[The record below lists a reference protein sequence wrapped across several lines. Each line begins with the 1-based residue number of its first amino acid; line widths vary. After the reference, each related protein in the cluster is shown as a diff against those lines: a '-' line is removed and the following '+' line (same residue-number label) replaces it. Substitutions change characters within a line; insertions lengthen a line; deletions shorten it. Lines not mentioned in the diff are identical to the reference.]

1 MGLAKL
7 MKATIILPRIET
19 QDAISRLADLE
30 WFHPLQNPSEHINP
44 FYDDLLTKAQRLY
57 QDIDEVVKMLGIPQ
71 ETGVMATMFKG
82 APKGKYDYSADD
94 IQDFIADLEDR
105 SKQILEGPKKLLEE
119 RSKIERQLEEYRN
132 IEAVVGMA
140 STLNLNLDAFRKLR
154 DFFAGLFVIDSK
166 DESEIRKS
174 LEDLAIYSTKL
185 NENKTS
191 LTVIGS
197 SEDSER
203 VLKVLRS
210 FGVNPIQIPTNM
222 PQNPSEAYSLAKA
235 KVKDLETR
243 SEQMDKELKKIK
255 QSMLTKLLSLQEA
268 TRVAKDALEITRKPG
283 GTKNFAVIEGYIPH
297 EMEPKFKKLTSN
309 YVSIIEDVNHIVD
322 KNNNNSHHGERDKQ
336 EPIPTLI
343 TNKKYIQ
350 NFRVI
355 TETQGLPRYGEID
368 PTPIIAFVW
377 PTFYGLMFADLGH
390 GLLLFGLG
398 MLFRYRGNGRL
409 RVWGTLIAASGL
421 AAAIG
426 GLATG
431 EMFGFHFEEIAVLAP
446 LKEIPVLGNI
456 IGLLSVSEL
465 TFEQVLKI
473 LEVSVAIGVVHL
485 LMAFFLRLKIDLK
498 EGSKLV
504 VYAHDIPTIIMYL
517 AVVSLILAAIGAQY
531 DIIGMFLSWD
541 HNEPVPW
548 LTVLFGDWVT
558 VNLVAKAMPPVIIAC
573 IAVMIIG
580 GMKEQKHAI
589 AHGREPEGG
598 GIVGLV
604 VETVMVRTIEMLAN
618 TISYSRLGIMLLVHT
633 ALLVTVIDAYES
645 GAGLAILIGGNIGI
659 MMIEGLIVYIQTIRL
674 HLYEWFPKWYKS
686 DGVQFK
692 RLVPQMLYT
701 NLVWTHDDNKNN
713 KKKAMKTTTTAAPP
727 PTTAT
732 TAATTT

>member
-19 QDAISRLADLE
+19 QDAVSRLAALE
-30 WFHPLQNPSEHINP
+30 WFHSIHNASEHINP
-44 FYDDLLTKAQRLY
+44 YYDDLLTKAQRLY
-57 QDIDEVVKMLGIPQ
+57 QEIDEVVKMLGIPQ

-82 APKGKYDYSADD
+82 APKGRHDYAAED
-94 IQDFIADLEDR
+94 IQGFIADLEDR
-105 SKQILEGPKKLLEE
+105 SNQLLEGPKKLLEE
-119 RSKIERQLEEYRN
+119 RNKIERQLEEYRN
-132 IEAVVGMA
+132 LEAVVGMA
-140 STLNLNLDAFRKLR
+140 STLNLNLDMFGKLR
-154 DFFAGLFVIDSK
+154 NFFAGLFVVDSK

-174 LEDLAIYSTKL
+174 LDNLAIYSTRL

-191 LTVIGS
+191 LTIVGS

-210 FGVNPIQIPTNM
+210 FGVNPLQIPGNM
-222 PQNPSEAYSLAKA
+222 PQNPSEASSLAKA
-235 KVKDLETR
+235 KVKELETR
-243 SEQMDKELKKIK
+243 TEQLDKELEKIK
-255 QSMLTKLLSLQEA
+255 QSILTKLLSLQEA
-268 TRVAKDALEITRKPG
+268 ARVAKDVLEITRKPG
-283 GTKNFAVIEGYIPH
+283 GTKNFAVIEGYIPQ
-297 EMEPKFKKLTSN
+297 EMERKFKKLTSD
-309 YVSIIEDVNHIVD
+309 YVSINEDVNLTVD
-322 KNNNNSHHGERDKQ
+322 SHQGERGKQ
-336 EPIPTLI
+336 EPLPTLI
-343 TNKKYIQ
+343 TNKKYTR
-350 NFRVI
+350 NFQVI
-355 TETQGLPRYGEID
+355 TETQGLPRYGEVD

-426 GLATG
+426 GLGTG
-431 EMFGFHFEEIAVLAP
+431 EMFGFHFDEIAIL
-446 LKEIPVLGNI
+446 EPVAHALPFV
-456 IGLLSVSEL
+456 GLLSVSEL
-465 TFEQVLKI
+465 TFDQVLKI
-473 LEVSVAIGVVHL
+473 LEVSVAIGVIHL
-485 LMAFFLRLKIDLK
+485 LMAFFLRLRATWKQ
-498 EGSKLV
+498 GNKLM
-504 VYAHDIPTIIMYL
+504 VYTHDIPAIIQYL

-573 IAVMIIG
+573 IAVAIIG

-589 AHGREPEGG
+589 AQGREPEGG
-598 GIVGLV
+598 GLVGIV
-604 VETVMVRTIEMLAN
+604 VETMMVRTIEMLAN
-618 TISYSRLGIMLLVHT
+618 TISYSRLGIMLLVHS
-633 ALLVTVIDAYES
+633 ALLVTVINSYEQS
-645 GAGLAILIGGNIGI
+645 GSLAILIGGNIGI

-692 RLVPQMLYT
+692 KLVPQMLYT
-701 NLVWTHDDNKNN
+701 NLVWKYDDE
-713 KKKAMKTTTTAAPP
+713 KKAMKKTA
-727 PTTAT
+727 
-732 TAATTT
+732 

>member
-7 MKATIILPRIET
+7 KKATIILPRIDT
-19 QDAISRLADLE
+19 QDAISRLAALE
-30 WFHPLQNPSEHINP
+30 WFHPLHNTSEYINP
-44 FYDDLLTKAQRLY
+44 YYDDLLTKAQRLY
-57 QDIDEVVKMLGIPQ
+57 QDIDEVVKVLGIPQ

-82 APKGKYDYSADD
+82 APKGKHDYAAED
-94 IQDFIADLEDR
+94 IQGFIADLEDR
-105 SKQILEGPKKLLEE
+105 SKQLLEGPKKLLEE
-119 RSKIERQLEEYRN
+119 RNNIERQLEEYRN
-132 IEAVVGMA
+132 LQAVVGMA
-140 STLNLNLDAFRKLR
+140 STLNLNLDTFVKLR
-154 DFFAGLFVIDSK
+154 NFFAGLFVVDSK

-174 LEDLAIYSTKL
+174 LDDLAIYSAKL

-210 FGVNPIQIPTNM
+210 FGVNPLQIPANM

-235 KVKDLETR
+235 KVKELEVR
-243 SEQMDKELKKIK
+243 IEQIDKELEKIK
-255 QSMLTKLLSLQEA
+255 RSILTKLLSLQEA
-268 TRVAKDALEITRKPG
+268 ARAAKDVLEITRKPG
-283 GTKNFAVIEGYIPH
+283 GTKNFAVIEGYIPQ
-297 EMEPKFKKLTSN
+297 EMKRKFKKLTSN
-309 YVSIIEDVNHIVD
+309 YVSIIEDVNLTTD
-322 KNNNNSHHGERDKQ
+322 SHQGEGGKQ
-336 EPIPTLI
+336 EPLPTLI
-343 TNKKYIQ
+343 TNKKYTR
-350 NFRVI
+350 NFQVI
-355 TETQGLPRYGEID
+355 TETQGLPRYGEVD

-446 LKEIPVLGNI
+446 LKEIPVLGNL

-485 LMAFFLRLKIDLK
+485 LLAFFLRLRIDLK
-498 EGSKLV
+498 EGDKLM
-504 VYAHDIPTIIMYL
+504 VYTHDIPAIIMYL

-558 VNLVAKAMPPVIIAC
+558 VNLVAKAMPPIIIAC
-573 IAVMIIG
+573 IIVSIIG

-598 GIVGLV
+598 GLVGII
-604 VETVMVRTIEMLAN
+604 VETMMVRTIEMLAN
-618 TISYSRLGIMLLVHT
+618 TISYSRLGIMLLVHS
-633 ALLVTVIDAYES
+633 ALLVTVIDSYEH
-645 GAGLAILIGGNIGI
+645 GGGLAILIGGNIGI

-692 RLVPQMLYT
+692 KLVPQMLYT
-701 NLVWTHDDNKNN
+701 NLVWNHDDVNKSN
-713 KKKAMKTTTTAAPP
+713 KKKAMKTTTTA
-727 PTTAT
+727 PTTAPT
-732 TAATTT
+732 T

>member
-19 QDAISRLADLE
+19 QEAISRLAALE
-30 WFHPLQNPSEHINP
+30 WFHPLHNTSEHINP
-44 FYDDLLTKAQRLY
+44 YYDDLLTKAQRLY
-57 QDIDEVVKMLGIPQ
+57 QDIDEVVKVLGIPQ

-82 APKGKYDYSADD
+82 APKGKHDYAAED
-94 IQDFIADLEDR
+94 IQGFIADLEDQ
-105 SKQILEGPKKLLEE
+105 SKQLLEGPKKVIEE
-119 RSKIERQLEEYRN
+119 RNKIERQLEEYRN
-132 IEAVVGMA
+132 LEAVVGMA
-140 STLNLNLDAFRKLR
+140 STLNLNLDAFGKLR
-154 DFFAGLFVIDSK
+154 NFFAGLFVVDSK

-191 LTVIGS
+191 LTIVGS

-210 FGVNPIQIPTNM
+210 FGVNPLQIPATM

-235 KVKDLETR
+235 KVKELETR
-243 SEQMDKELKKIK
+243 SEQIDKELEKIK
-255 QSMLTKLLSLQEA
+255 QSNLTKLLSLQEA
-268 TRVAKDALEITRKPG
+268 ARVAKDVLEITRKPG

-297 EMEPKFKKLTSN
+297 EMEGKFKKLTSN
-309 YVSIIEDVNHIVD
+309 YVSVIEDVNLTAD
-322 KNNNNSHHGERDKQ
+322 SHQGEGSRQ
-336 EPIPTLI
+336 EPLPTLI
-343 TNKKYIQ
+343 TNKKYTR
-350 NFRVI
+350 NFQVI
-355 TETQGLPRYGEID
+355 TETQGLPRYGEVD

-398 MLFRYRGNGRL
+398 ALFRYRGNGRL
-409 RVWGTLIAASGL
+409 RVWGTLIMASGL
-421 AAAIG
+421 AAAVG
-426 GLATG
+426 GLGTG
-431 EMFGFHFEEIAVLAP
+431 EAFGFHFEEISILAP
-446 LKEIPVLGNI
+446 LKEIPVVGKLM
-456 IGLLSVSEL
+456 GLLSVSEL

-473 LEVSVAIGVVHL
+473 LEVSVAVGVVHL
-485 LMAFFLRLKIDLK
+485 LLAFFLRLRASLK
-498 EGSKLV
+498 QGNKLM
-504 VYAHDIPTIIMYL
+504 VYTHDIPAIIQYL
-517 AVVSLILAAIGAQY
+517 AVVSLILAAIGSQY

-573 IAVMIIG
+573 IAIAIIG

-598 GIVGLV
+598 GIVGLI
-604 VETVMVRTIEMLAN
+604 VETMMVRTIEMLAN
-618 TISYSRLGIMLLVHT
+618 TISYSRLGIMLLVHS
-633 ALLVTVIDAYES
+633 ALLVTVINSYEH
-645 GAGLAILIGGNIGI
+645 GGGLAILIGGNIGI

-692 RLVPQMLYT
+692 KLVPQMLYT
-701 NLVWTHDDNKNN
+701 NLVWKYDDD
-713 KKKAMKTTTTAAPP
+713 KKKEVK
-727 PTTAT
+727 TAT
-732 TAATTT
+732 TA

>member
-19 QDAISRLADLE
+19 QEAISRLAALE
-30 WFHPLQNPSEHINP
+30 WFHPLHNTSEYINP
-44 FYDDLLTKAQRLY
+44 YYDDLLTKAQRLY
-57 QDIDEVVKMLGIPQ
+57 QDIDEVVKVLGIPQ

-82 APKGKYDYSADD
+82 APKGKHDYAAED
-94 IQDFIADLEDR
+94 IQGFIADLEDQ
-105 SKQILEGPKKLLEE
+105 SKQLLEGPKKVIEE
-119 RSKIERQLEEYRN
+119 RNKIERQLEEYRN
-132 IEAVVGMA
+132 LEAVVGMA
-140 STLNLNLDAFRKLR
+140 STLNLNLDAFGKLR
-154 DFFAGLFVIDSK
+154 NFFAGLFVVDSK

-191 LTVIGS
+191 LTIIGS

-210 FGVNPIQIPTNM
+210 FGVNPLQIPATM
-222 PQNPSEAYSLAKA
+222 PQNPSEASSLAKA
-235 KVKDLETR
+235 KVKELETR
-243 SEQMDKELKKIK
+243 SEQIEKELGKIK
-255 QSMLTKLLSLQEA
+255 QSNLTKLLSLQEA
-268 TRVAKDALEITRKPG
+268 ARVAKDVLEITRKPG

-297 EMEPKFKKLTSN
+297 EMEGKFKKLTSN
-309 YVSIIEDVNHIVD
+309 YVSVIEDVNLTAD
-322 KNNNNSHHGERDKQ
+322 SHQGEGSRQ
-336 EPIPTLI
+336 EPLPTLI
-343 TNKKYIQ
+343 TNKKYTR
-350 NFRVI
+350 NFQVI
-355 TETQGLPRYGEID
+355 TETQGLPRYGEVD

-398 MLFRYRGNGRL
+398 ALFRYRGNGRL
-409 RVWGTLIAASGL
+409 RVWGTLIMASGL

-426 GLATG
+426 GLGTG
-431 EMFGFHFEEIAVLAP
+431 EAFGFHFEEISILAP
-446 LKEIPVLGNI
+446 LKEIPVLGNLM
-456 IGLLSVSEL
+456 GLLSVSEL
-465 TFEQVLKI
+465 SFEQVLKI
-473 LEVSVAIGVVHL
+473 LEVSVAVGVVHL
-485 LMAFFLRLKIDLK
+485 LLAFFLRLRASLK
-498 EGSKLV
+498 QGNKLM
-504 VYAHDIPTIIMYL
+504 VYTHDIPAIIQYL
-517 AVVSLILAAIGAQY
+517 AVVSLILAAIGSQY
-531 DIIGMFLSWD
+531 DIIGMFLSWN

-573 IAVMIIG
+573 IAIAIIG

-598 GIVGLV
+598 GIVGLI
-604 VETVMVRTIEMLAN
+604 VETMMVRTIEMLAN
-618 TISYSRLGIMLLVHT
+618 TISYSRLGIMLLVHS
-633 ALLVTVIDAYES
+633 ALLVTVINSYEH
-645 GAGLAILIGGNIGI
+645 GGGLAILIGGNIGI

-692 RLVPQMLYT
+692 KLVPQMLYT
-701 NLVWTHDDNKNN
+701 NLVWKYDDD
-713 KKKAMKTTTTAAPP
+713 KKKEVKTTTT
-727 PTTAT
+727 TA
-732 TAATTT
+732 

>member
-19 QDAISRLADLE
+19 QEAISRLAALE
-30 WFHPLQNPSEHINP
+30 WFHPLHNTSEYINP
-44 FYDDLLTKAQRLY
+44 YYDDLLTKAQRLY
-57 QDIDEVVKMLGIPQ
+57 QDIDEVVKVLGIPQ

-82 APKGKYDYSADD
+82 APKGKHDYAAED
-94 IQDFIADLEDR
+94 IQGFIADLEDQ
-105 SKQILEGPKKLLEE
+105 SKQLLEGPKKVIEE
-119 RSKIERQLEEYRN
+119 RNKIERQLEEYRN
-132 IEAVVGMA
+132 LEAVVGMA
-140 STLNLNLDAFRKLR
+140 STLNLNLDAFGKLR
-154 DFFAGLFVIDSK
+154 NFFAGLFVVDSK

-191 LTVIGS
+191 LTIIGS

-210 FGVNPIQIPTNM
+210 FGVNPLQIPATM
-222 PQNPSEAYSLAKA
+222 PQNPREASSLAKA
-235 KVKDLETR
+235 KVKELETR
-243 SEQMDKELKKIK
+243 SEQIDKELGKIK
-255 QSMLTKLLSLQEA
+255 QSNLTKLLSLQEA
-268 TRVAKDALEITRKPG
+268 ARVAKDVLEITRKPG

-297 EMEPKFKKLTSN
+297 EMEGKFKKLTSN
-309 YVSIIEDVNHIVD
+309 YVSVIEDVNLTID
-322 KNNNNSHHGERDKQ
+322 SHQGEGGRQ
-336 EPIPTLI
+336 EPLPTLI
-343 TNKKYIQ
+343 TNKKYTR
-350 NFRVI
+350 NFQVI
-355 TETQGLPRYGEID
+355 TETQGLPRYGEVD

-398 MLFRYRGNGRL
+398 ALFRYRGNGRL
-409 RVWGTLIAASGL
+409 RVWGTLIMASGL

-426 GLATG
+426 GLGTG
-431 EMFGFHFEEIAVLAP
+431 EAFGFHFEEISILAP
-446 LKEIPVLGNI
+446 LKEIPVLGNLM
-456 IGLLSVSEL
+456 GLLSVSEL
-465 TFEQVLKI
+465 SFEQVLKI
-473 LEVSVAIGVVHL
+473 LEVSVAVGVVHL
-485 LMAFFLRLKIDLK
+485 LLAFFLRLRASLK
-498 EGSKLV
+498 QGNKLM
-504 VYAHDIPTIIMYL
+504 VYTHDIPAIIQYL
-517 AVVSLILAAIGAQY
+517 AVVSLILAAIGSQY
-531 DIIGMFLSWD
+531 DIIGMFLSWN

-573 IAVMIIG
+573 IAIAIIG

-598 GIVGLV
+598 GIVGLI
-604 VETVMVRTIEMLAN
+604 VETMMVRTIEMLAN
-618 TISYSRLGIMLLVHT
+618 TISYSRLGIMLLVHS
-633 ALLVTVIDAYES
+633 ALLVTVINSYEH
-645 GAGLAILIGGNIGI
+645 GGGLAILIGGNIGI

-692 RLVPQMLYT
+692 KLVPQMLYT
-701 NLVWTHDDNKNN
+701 NLVWKYDDD
-713 KKKAMKTTTTAAPP
+713 KKKEVKTTTT
-727 PTTAT
+727 TA
-732 TAATTT
+732 